1 MSGAPLILIT
11 VADHDAAL
19 DAAHVALVN
28 ARYADGVRRA
38 GGLPLLISHTSST
51 EQRAT
56 AFARMEGLLLSGG
69 ADIDPARYNEPVAG
83 AVEIDTARDAL
94 EWEALDAAD
103 ARKIPVFGICRGLQ
117 IMAVAEG
124 GSLHQHLFDVVGD
137 WKHREIPGTFVEHG
151 ARFAADSKI
160 AAIFGATDLVVN
172 SSHHQSVKDAG
183 RLTVTGWASDDT
195 IEVCED
201 PTKTFCVGV
210 QWHPEAMDDT
220 RIFDAFVAVCRN

>member
-1 MSGAPLILIT
+1 MSRPVIGLSTYLEPSSWGAWKNVPAAVVQHWYVEKLQDAGARVVLLPPDT
-11 VADHDAAL
+11 VDVDVL
-19 DAAHVALVN
+19 DRL
-28 ARYADGVRRA
+28 DGIV
-38 GGLPLLISHTSST
+38 LC
-51 EQRAT
+51 
-56 AFARMEGLLLSGG
+56 GG
-69 ADIDPARYNEPVAG
+69 ADVDARLYGETPHETADVPR
-83 AVEIDTARDAL
+83 EARDAS
-94 EWEALDAAD
+94 EIALYKGAMQ
-103 ARKIPVFGICRGLQ
+103 RNLPVLGICRGLQ

-124 GSLHQHLFDVVGD
+124 GSLHQHLFDVLGD

-160 AAIFGATDLVVN
+160 AAILGATDLVVN